1 MSHNRRSD
9 HHDRDRDRSRD
20 SDYGYRDRRKPSSSS
35 RYNEDYDDCYAVQP
49 KDDPL
54 KKALEGFSI
63 PKLDPE
69 EKKIEPKT
77 KSLTDTINEKL
88 LSMSSTSASDQN
100 GSPSSGQK
108 KNFCAGRKRTFEE
121 IPRHQSWAEEY
132 QPRLPDDIMLLCSS
146 DRCDLCGVDITSSV
160 LRDAHYQGS
169 KHEKKVKARLLVLFP
184 EEASRPKKARVD
196 SSTDSGVAAALNFL
210 KKIENQVDRDPTRAT
225 YGDMKLEEWQKI
237 WMEKWDRPLPPAIV
251 AMCRI
256 VKCDI
261 CEACFNSGV
270 MAKSHYEGKNHEKKL
285 RACLELYCNKHGL
298 ELPRRVTSQA
308 EASFRDS
315 DNMCSL
321 CDVEL
326 TSESMANIHYA
337 GRKHIDKKLK
347 QMASLSTISASE
359 DKTGR
364 FGIGSGFLKQEG
376 DTRDNKSNDDL
387 KDALSKAAT
396 EDGMDGRWGET
407 ESKPVALM
415 SLDLENPKNNKFSP
429 PKKLPL
435 KPPDPGNYSCD
446 VCKLGC
452 LGNRQQWEAHI
463 NGKAHQKKLASETFH
478 CEDCNVTSPNQSAH
492 EMHIRGKAHAR
503 KRDAGEERVEGECG
517 MVEVDHCNTFCDILI
532 GGKLNCDLCMVTCTD
547 EEQFKKHIEGKKHQA
562 KCKSKSQSI
571 FKCSVCNVTTTDQNG
586 LNMHLQV

>member
-1 MSHNRRSD
+1 MNNDRRSD
-9 HHDRDRDRSRD
+9 HHGSRD
-20 SDYGYRDRRKPSSSS
+20 SDYGYRDRRKHSSS
-35 RYNEDYDDCYAVQP
+35 RYKEDYNDCYEELP

-54 KKALEGFSI
+54 KKAFEGFSI
-63 PKLDPE
+63 PKIDPE

-77 KSLTDTINEKL
+77 KSLTDTINAKL
-88 LSMSSTSASDQN
+88 LSMSSTPASDQN
-100 GSPSSGQK
+100 GSQSSGQK
-108 KNFCAGRKRTFEE
+108 KNFCAGKKRTFEE
-121 IPRHQSWAEEY
+121 IPRHQSWAKDY
-132 QPRLPDDIMLLCSS
+132 QPSLPDDIMLLCNS
-146 DRCDLCGVDITSSV
+146 DRCDLCGVDITSST
-160 LRDAHYQGS
+160 LRDAHYQGA

-184 EEASRPKKARVD
+184 EDASRPKRARLD
-196 SSTDSGVAAALNFL
+196 SATESGVAAALNFL

-225 YGDMKLEEWQKI
+225 YGDVKLEEWQKI

-270 MAKSHYEGKNHEKKL
+270 MAKAHYEGKNHEKKL

-308 EASFRDS
+308 EANFQNS

-337 GRKHIDKKLK
+337 GKKHIDKKLK
-347 QMASLSTISASE
+347 QMASLTTISATE

-364 FGIGSGFLKQEG
+364 FGIGSGFVKHEG
-376 DTRDNKSNDDL
+376 ESRDKKGNDDL
-387 KDALSKAAT
+387 KDALSKAAA
-396 EDGMDGRWGET
+396 EDKGMDGQWGAT

-415 SLDLENPKNNKFSP
+415 SLDIGNSKNSKFSTQ
-429 PKKLPL
+429 KKSPV

-452 LGNRQQWEAHI
+452 LGSRQQWEAHI

-492 EMHIRGKAHAR
+492 EMHIRGKAHAK
-503 KRDAGEERVEGECG
+503 KRDAGEDRVEGE
-517 MVEVDHCNTFCDILI
+517 
-532 GGKLNCDLCMVTCTD
+532 
-547 EEQFKKHIEGKKHQA
+547 
-562 KCKSKSQSI
+562 
-571 FKCSVCNVTTTDQNG
+571 
-586 LNMHLQV
+586 